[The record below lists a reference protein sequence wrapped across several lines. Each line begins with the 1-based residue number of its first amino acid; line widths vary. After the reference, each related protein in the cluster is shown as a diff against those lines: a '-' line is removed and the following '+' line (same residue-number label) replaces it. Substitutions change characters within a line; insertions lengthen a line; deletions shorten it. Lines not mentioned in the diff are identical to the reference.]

1 VVSRASKIDP
11 DAAYL
16 EINGLM
22 ELAAGSRGGVIPDWA
37 LEAAAYRLG
46 CSPGHLRRL
55 VLAQVGRRREPWQVG
70 EWLLPLWY
78 AHGSLKALHEDLIE
92 TREDLR
98 AVGDLVPLEL
108 EEIPSS
114 YTTFWRAFDRLPA
127 RFKEF
132 PKRGANGVRSRLVS
146 LRWQAEERNEI
157 WQADCCKLD
166 IWVMPARA
174 RKPVRP
180 WLIAFIDDK
189 TRLIVAS
196 TMCLAQPSAEETAA
210 TCARALRL
218 KSSPDGLVVYG
229 GRPQRVLWDNGTEF
243 IAELITTLATEV
255 GFVGKPVVRHTPT
268 HKGKIERF
276 FGTFQRWVLASLPGY
291 GKSPKLA
298 DGTPVFLGDP
308 GELLSDVELWGH
320 IAERIDFYNWSRPH
334 TALGGRT
341 PGDVWADD
349 AAELVEVSD
358 EALRVAVLR
367 AKRLAVAHSDG
378 VAFRATRYMAVD
390 AAYDDWIGER
400 VEVGFLPHDG
410 TFVELFT
417 PGGEWICTA
426 YAQDQF
432 SDSEIYE
439 LLRRRSGHAEEIH
452 DAAIA
457 AKVLRIERASA
468 LRNGE
473 GRAPSLV
480 ATSLARRTGRVTDP
494 DALPPMPTLV
504 PDEAWLTAS
513 REALDDA
520 R

>member
-1 VVSRASKIDP
+1 MSTRKVDLRAASVEIDGLIEVASR
-11 DAAYL
+11 
-16 EINGLM
+16 
-22 ELAAGSRGGVIPDWA
+22 SRGGAIPEWA
-37 LEAAAYRLG
+37 MEAAAFRLG
-46 CSPGHLRRL
+46 CSVGHLRRL
-55 VLAQVGRRREPWQVG
+55 VVAQVGIRRAPWQVG

-78 AHGSLKALHEDLIE
+78 AHGNLKALHDDLIE
-92 TREDLR
+92 TRDELR
-98 AVGDLVPLEL
+98 TVGQLVPVEL
-108 EEIPSS
+108 EAIPAS

-127 RFKEF
+127 RLKAF
-132 PKRGANGVRSRLVS
+132 PKSGSNGVRGRLVS
-146 LRWQAEERNEI
+146 LRWQAEVRNEI
-157 WQADCCKLD
+157 WQADTCKLD
-166 IWVMPARA
+166 IWVMPTNA

-180 WLIAFIDDK
+180 WLITFIDDR
-189 TRLIVAS
+189 TRLIVAA
-196 TMCLAQPSAEETAA
+196 TMCLAQPSAVETAA

-229 GRPQRVLWDNGTEF
+229 GRPQRVLWDNGSEF

-255 GFVGKPVVRHTPT
+255 GFVGKPVLRHTPT

-291 GKSPKLA
+291 VKSPKLA
-298 DGTPVFLGDP
+298 DGTAVFLGDP
-308 GELLSDVELWGH
+308 SELLSDVDLWAH

-334 TALGGRT
+334 SSLAGRT
-341 PGDVWADD
+341 PGEVWANDTT
-349 AAELVEVSD
+349 ELVEVAD

-367 AKRLAVAHSDG
+367 AKRLAVAHPDG
-378 VAFRATRYMAVD
+378 VAFRATRYMAID

-400 VEVGFLPHDG
+400 IEVGFLPHDG

-417 PGGEWICTA
+417 ANGEWICTA

-432 SDSEIYE
+432 SDTEIYE
-439 LLRRRSGHAEEIH
+439 MLRRRQGHIDEVTNAAL
-452 DAAIA
+452 DAKA
-457 AKVLRIERASA
+457 LRLERASA

-480 ATSLARRTGRVTDP
+480 ATSLARRTGKAADP
-494 DALPPMPTLV
+494 AAPAPMPTLI

-513 REALDDA
+513 REALNDA